1 MTGLSIGLGA
11 TKAPWSAAFRSYVR
25 DHGQGM
31 TVQVIM
37 DRVEMERA
45 ATGLDVLVVDD
56 LMRTFSILDIARAQD
71 HGARVVGLFDPGA
84 GMGRPY
90 LERLGVDQVLPATI
104 SPAELAAYFLQLKPR
119 QAATTG
125 ALAGQVLPV
134 TAVPGRP
141 AERRGRLNAWTKVS
155 GGSGLTEAVVA
166 AAEQMSRRA
175 RVLLIEAEEL
185 SPILV
190 SRLLRSP
197 ETGLPWAVSRAGQG
211 LPALP
216 DGLSGARGDGTAP
229 VGHFDV
235 ICASPG
241 APQALNSAH
250 LSRLVAETLR
260 VYDEVFIET
269 GWLVTAPSGRERFAA
284 VRDVLVGAD
293 RVVVMASADPEGAAR
308 LVEWRAAAEA
318 AGVSAPCAGV
328 FGRARESRY
337 EKDYLA
343 RLVGANTGRRPF
355 STLSFLPEDQ
365 TVARARWN
373 AEMVWRC
380 PWLKA
385 VTELVAASSVAS
397 APAAR
402 GQSHGHGYTASRGHG
417 VPAPAEAF
425 AL

>member
-216 DGLSGARGDGTAP
+216 DGLPPTRG
-229 VGHFDV
+229 
-235 ICASPG
+235 I
-241 APQALNSAH
+241 
-250 LSRLVAETLR
+250 
-260 VYDEVFIET
+260 
-269 GWLVTAPSGRERFAA
+269 
-284 VRDVLVGAD
+284 
-293 RVVVMASADPEGAAR
+293 
-308 LVEWRAAAEA
+308 
-318 AGVSAPCAGV
+318 
-328 FGRARESRY
+328 
-337 EKDYLA
+337 
-343 RLVGANTGRRPF
+343 
-355 STLSFLPEDQ
+355 
-365 TVARARWN
+365 
-373 AEMVWRC
+373 
-380 PWLKA
+380 
-385 VTELVAASSVAS
+385 
-397 APAAR
+397 
-402 GQSHGHGYTASRGHG
+402 
-417 VPAPAEAF
+417 
-425 AL
+425 